1 MLCGQEFNADLRNPG
16 CSGAF
21 SGSLTAVLPKI
32 PMPRA
37 VEDQKFVRYA
47 DGRFGDHGCAAN
59 EFQRVCAAENPR
71 GCHREEWSQA
81 VKDPVQKPAPWLV
94 AGLHK
99 LVGDLQKAA
108 AADELSLHGK
118 FCGSTTLL
126 SFPPDGVSYAGRTVE
141 SLVRSRRFEDVA
153 WLLLR
158 GHLPSAEELSDWES
172 HIAESAVSLN
182 SSIGEVFSLLP
193 VGARPVELLQLSM
206 SLLSFFDPMP
216 GDLCARSS
224 VMRVCRIL
232 GQLPCLLD
240 SAING
245 SGGESVE
252 SAAAELSWSGRL
264 LWILRGRRCLPT
276 PEEDGAMNVL
286 MICQCLTEMRPACFS
301 ARATAAATRSL
312 MSALQSAASVF
323 VGQTM
328 NDPWQ
333 WTSELLRSFVT
344 PDQAEVWYR
353 SRDSQ
358 GMPFGFASAVP
369 DARVRLLQESAGTLL
384 GSVDRIRAAA
394 AAARLE
400 KILATGNQLPT
411 LDWAAVRLMT
421 LLDIPADRQ
430 ALAIGVARVAGW
442 SAQALEQQKSGI
454 SLLPAL
460 RYGEEA

>member
-1 MLCGQEFNADLRNPG
+1 M
-16 CSGAF
+16 
-21 SGSLTAVLPKI
+21 
-32 PMPRA
+32 
-37 VEDQKFVRYA
+37 
-47 DGRFGDHGCAAN
+47 
-59 EFQRVCAAENPR
+59 
-71 GCHREEWSQA
+71 
-81 VKDPVQKPAPWLV
+81 KDPVQKPAPWLV

-369 DARVRLLQESAGTLL
+369 DAR
-384 GSVDRIRAAA
+384 
-394 AAARLE
+394 
-400 KILATGNQLPT
+400 
-411 LDWAAVRLMT
+411 
-421 LLDIPADRQ
+421 
-430 ALAIGVARVAGW
+430 
-442 SAQALEQQKSGI
+442 
-454 SLLPAL
+454 
-460 RYGEEA
+460 